1 VYAVGVRQVL
11 RLPSPSTLVLV
22 TRGPD
27 NVHVGGNLGP
37 DPLVMW
43 IGYIEPAGD
52 PLSTDVP
59 KPGCEFE

>member
-1 VYAVGVRQVL
+1 
-11 RLPSPSTLVLV
+11 
-22 TRGPD
+22 
-27 NVHVGGNLGP
+27 
-37 DPLVMW
+37 VMW